1 MRSTIFTVTLT
12 LLVIWSYEQQQ
23 QGQQQQS
30 DEHKQQEMEPEQEP
44 KQQENKFEQKH
55 YNLSIMLNAID
66 SDMPLSL
73 QHSIAACCSII
84 REHFA
89 PSTDS
94 FMVSTNVQ
102 QTYLKRHRND
112 FLNNVLLNLTMIKV
126 EIESIN
132 SEVRDQTFNRK
143 FNLIVVEDV
152 ESLRELDPAK
162 YTRNYDLQEHYL
174 VYLMHAARFNDIM
187 QVINDIFAYFWENSI
202 INVTLMKANRNTVVE
217 TYTYFPF
224 ESFESCKV
232 PLVKLLNTYSGSW
245 SKSVALTMF
254 PSKIMDLQNCPL
266 GVAVWDTPP
275 YLSYTKND
283 AGFYDID
290 YFEAKLL
297 KVLSKK
303 LNFTLDLKEPPNNEQ
318 RGKVLENGTLTGAM
332 KMLYNHSADLSLGAF
347 LYTLERSNVLTAA
360 LPYYQTF
367 QIFGILTTSQLYTS
381 LELYAYPFDEL
392 TWCCVLGSFC
402 MGLYMAFVLDRFY
415 SRSLLIRVAVGF
427 PPLRTPSLNVVRFLL
442 GQNLVQTP
450 GTHFAR
456 FSIIAWHIYG
466 ILLRT
471 AYQSLLFQ
479 LAKMNV
485 YHEPPKTLKE
495 LIMKNYSLVMIE
507 TIYDSVHNIP
517 RITQGAIDVIRL
529 KNASQQTPFFYM
541 EQHDH
546 QQCLASVSPKD
557 FLTYH
562 IIEEKKWGLFYILPE
577 NIFTIHIT
585 TYFSKH
591 SYLTSR
597 FNELVL
603 NMRSMGIIDFWARQ
617 GLDDSGLDNK
627 QGPNFAPITLE
638 DLEGIFYIYIILTS
652 IAVIIFFLEIFV
664 FKMKLLLYRK
674 FAKLMKK

>member
-332 KMLYNHSADLSLGAF
+332 KMLHDHTADISLGSF
-347 LYTLERSNVLTAA
+347 RYTLERTNVLTAA
-360 LPYYQTF
+360 LPYYQTY
-367 QIFGILTTSQLYTS
+367 QVYGILTTSQLYTS
-381 LELYAYPFDEL
+381 LELLAYPFDNL
-392 TWCCVLGSFC
+392 TWSFLLSSIILGLIITLIVTDGYNHSK
-402 MGLYMAFVLDRFY
+402 
-415 SRSLLIRVAVGF
+415 LIRIAVGY
-427 PPLRTPSLNVVRFLL
+427 PPLRNASLNIFRFML
-442 GQNLVQTP
+442 GQNIIQIP
-450 GTHFAR
+450 ETHFAR
-456 FSIIAWHIYG
+456 FMIVSFHIYG
-466 ILLRT
+466 ILFRT

-479 LAKMNV
+479 SLKINV
-485 YHEPPKTLKE
+485 YHEPPQTLTD
-495 LIMKNYSLVMIE
+495 LINQDCTLVMTE
-507 TIYDSVHNIP
+507 GTYYTVYTVP
-517 RITQGAIDVIRL
+517 RIKAGYIDVIQI
-529 KNASQQTPFFYM
+529 KSTSEGSAFFFLENDK
-541 EQHDH
+541 EQR
-546 QQCLASVSPKD
+546 CLAAVSPKD
-557 FLTYH
+557 FFTYH
-562 IIEEKKWGLFYILPE
+562 IIKEQKRGLFYILPE
-577 NIFTIHIT
+577 NIFAQQVTM
-585 TYFSKH
+585 YFTKH
-591 SYLTSR
+591 SFLINR
-597 FNELVL
+597 FNELL
-603 NMRSMGIIDFWARQ
+603 MNLRSMGLIDFWARRS
-617 GLDDSGLDNK
+617 LD
-627 QGPNFAPITLE
+627 
-638 DLEGIFYIYIILTS
+638 TS
-652 IAVIIFFLEIFV
+652 ILNTKRESIFV
-664 FKMKLLLYRK
+664 VIRVNDLSGICLICSILFIIGILVFVLELVIFEVKMLVFFKKHN
-674 FAKLMKK
+674 FVN

>member
-332 KMLYNHSADLSLGAF
+332 KMLHDHNADLSLGAF
-347 LYTLERSNVLTAA
+347 HYTLERSSVLTAA
-360 LPYYQTF
+360 LPYYQTY
-367 QIFGILTTSQLYTS
+367 QIYGILTTSQLYSS
-381 LELYAYPFDEL
+381 LELYAYPFDRL
-392 TWCCVLGSFC
+392 TWTFVLGSLF
-402 MGLYMAFVLDRFY
+402 MGLVIAVVVDRFY
-415 SRSLLIRVAVGF
+415 ARCLIIRVAIGF
-427 PPLRTPSLNVVRFLL
+427 PPLKTPSLNIIRFLL
-442 GQNLVQTP
+442 GQNLMELP
-450 GTHFAR
+450 DTHFSR
-456 FSIIAWHIYG
+456 FMVIAWHVYAM
-466 ILLRT
+466 LLRT
-471 AYQSLLFQ
+471 AYQSLLFKS
-479 LAKMNV
+479 AKLNI
-485 YHEPPKTLKE
+485 YHEPPKSLKD
-495 LIMKNYSLVMIE
+495 LIMKDCSLVMLE
-507 TIYDSVHNIP
+507 RTYDLVHDIP
-517 RITQGAIDVIRL
+517 SIAQDKIDIVKI
-529 KNASQQTPFFYM
+529 NNFTEEVTFAFVEHYGE
-541 EQHDH
+541 EQ
-546 QQCLASVSPKD
+546 CFACVAPKD

-562 IIEEKKWGLFYILPE
+562 IIKEKKRGLFYILPE
-577 NIFTIHIT
+577 KIFTLHIT
-585 TYFSKH
+585 TFFPKH
-591 SYLTSR
+591 SILTNR
-597 FNELVL
+597 FDEVIMKL
-603 NMRSMGIIDFWARQ
+603 RSMGLIDFWAHQ
-617 GLDDSGLDNK
+617 GLDKSPLKN
-627 QGPNFAPITLE
+627 NNEATFAPISFKE
-638 DLEGIFYIYIILTS
+638 LEGIFFIYGILISVS
-652 IAVIIFFLEIFV
+652 IMTFFLEIFV
-664 FKMKLLLYRK
+664 YKIKLLIRRK
-674 FAKLMKK
+674 FSKR